1 MLDVSIETHSYA
13 SCFTPPPIAAAP
25 DAAEP
30 PTLSPLLP
38 RERLWQHGT
47 SRVSDEELVA
57 VLLGTGTPGRPV
69 WSLAKDVVGK
79 TGGLPAMSR
88 STPQELAQL
97 AGIGACRAM
106 RMVAAFEIGRRAM
119 FEPTAA
125 KRLASPED
133 IVRLLTPRF
142 AGVTQECC
150 FVVGID
156 SRNQLIAEV
165 EVARGSLMM
174 VAVEPREVFRPLIR
188 MSAAAA
194 ILAHN
199 HPSGDPTPS
208 FSDLEMTRRLRDVGE
223 IVGIPLVD
231 HIIMGKSRY
240 CSINDWAGTLL

>member
-1 MLDVSIETHSYA
+1 MLDVSLESHPLFS
-13 SCFTPPPIAAAP
+13 SCFSMAGAAVEP
-25 DAAEP
+25 SEAA
-30 PTLSPLLP
+30 LAQLLP

-47 SRVSDEELVA
+47 ARVSDDELVA
-57 VLLGTGTPGRPV
+57 ILLGTGTPGRPV
-69 WSLAKDVVGK
+69 WNLAKDVLRT
-79 TGGLPAMSR
+79 TGGLPPMSR

-97 AGIGACRAM
+97 SGVGACRAM
-106 RMVAAFEIGRRAM
+106 RLAAAFELGRRAM
-119 FEPTAA
+119 FDPAAA
-125 KRLASPED
+125 KRLCSPED

-142 AGVTQECC
+142 AGVTQECV

-156 SRNQLIAEV
+156 SRNQLITEV

-223 IVGIPLVD
+223 MVGIPLVD
-231 HIIMGKSRY
+231 HIILGKSRF
-240 CSINDWAGTLL
+240 CSINDWAGTML

>member
-1 MLDVSIETHSYA
+1 MLDASIPASIPTYA
-13 SCFTPPPIAAAP
+13 SRLPPAAAP
-25 DAAEP
+25 PVPAAP
-30 PTLSPLLP
+30 LAPLLP
-38 RERLWQHGT
+38 RERLWQHG
-47 SRVSDEELVA
+47 SARVSDEELVA
-57 VLLGTGTPGRPV
+57 ILLGTGVAGRPV
-69 WSLAKDVVGK
+69 WHMAKDVVGK

-119 FEPTAA
+119 YEPTTA
-125 KRLASPED
+125 KRLCSPED
-133 IVRLLTPRF
+133 VVRLLTPRF
-142 AGVTQECC
+142 AGVSQECC
-150 FVVGID
+150 YVVGID
-156 SRNQLIAEV
+156 SRNQLIADV

-208 FSDLEMTRRLRDVGE
+208 FSDLEMTRRLRDVGDV
-223 IVGIPLVD
+223 VGIPLVD
-231 HIIMGKSRY
+231 HIILGKSRY